1 MLSLLFQTLLL
12 TQTATGP
19 AHSSEKPGMAVLDLA
34 LKGGVDKNVGDM
46 LNELVLARLNES
58 GRFGTVL
65 GGSDIKDLL
74 TLEEQKNAL
83 GCEDDSCLAQLGGA
97 LGVPYLFTSS
107 LGTFGGKFILTLK
120 LTSVDDAEV
129 LARRSEIIPDE
140 GQLLETLPVLIQ
152 AMVTEGL
159 KPLSSQAPESPQA
172 SVAAPE
178 TQQGTEPP
186 RQATTPSEVPKSPK
200 IEKIPPPESKD
211 LGTTSPANRRP
222 AYQRPVLWLG
232 LALLGAGTTVGIA
245 MNSPELGDLESYGQA
260 YQKNEVPTSIYD
272 EDEHPESPTWQQF
285 SQIVEA
291 RQRKNMIGTTLGG
304 LGLAFFVYSLGW
316 GS

>member
-1 MLSLLFQTLLL
+1 MLSALLSFVAMALPTM
-12 TQTATGP
+12 AAPPDAG
-19 AHSSEKPGMAVLDLA
+19 EKPGMAVLDLA

-74 TLEEQKNAL
+74 TLEEQKTAL
-83 GCEDDSCLAQLGGA
+83 GCDDDSCLAQLGGA

-140 GQLLETLPVLIQ
+140 GQLLEKLPVLIQ
-152 AMVTEGL
+152 TMVNDAL
-159 KPLSSQAPESPQA
+159 KSSAPEAPKMTSADLETRPNRPKQPPN
-172 SVAAPE
+172 AAPKA
-178 TQQGTEPP
+178 P
-186 RQATTPSEVPKSPK
+186 ATAPSH
-200 IEKIPPPESKD
+200 PPPTENISR
-211 LGTTSPANRRP
+211 GHRSPVFKRP
-222 AYQRPVLWLG
+222 ALWLG
-232 LALLGAGTTVGIA
+232 LALVGAGATIGIA
-245 MNSPELGDLESYGQA
+245 MNAPELGDLESYGEA
-260 YQKNEVPTSIYD
+260 YQKNEAPTWIYD
-272 EDEHPESPTWQQF
+272 ESDHPEPPTWQQF
-285 SQIVEA
+285 NQVVEA
-291 RQRKNMIGTTLGG
+291 RQHNNRIGGALGG
-304 LGLAFFVYSLGW
+304 VGLAIFVYSIVW